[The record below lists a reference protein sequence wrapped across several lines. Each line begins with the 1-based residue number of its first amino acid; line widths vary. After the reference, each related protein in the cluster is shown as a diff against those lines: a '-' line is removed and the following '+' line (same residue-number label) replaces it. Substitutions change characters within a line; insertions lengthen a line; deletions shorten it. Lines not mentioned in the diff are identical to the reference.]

1 MKLNELPT
9 HAADDLAHATPGPPD
24 AGLSPLLQ
32 GPVGSVVA
40 RPVPPAAPAF
50 APTGAVVGELL
61 ALADDGHTPLVRH
74 PGQAAD
80 AAALPARSAVD
91 LAGRHVGRQ
100 VLLVFE
106 HGDAARPIVIGVL
119 QGEPGW
125 PLADPPAQV
134 QVDADGQRMLVS
146 ARDELVLRC
155 GKACI
160 TLTRAGK
167 VLIQG
172 TYVSSNS
179 SGVNRLRGG
188 SVQLN

>member
-1 MKLNELPT
+1 MKLNELPAQ
-9 HAADDLAHATPGPPD
+9 AAAEAVEAAPG

-32 GPVGSVVA
+32 GPVGGAAA
-40 RPVPPAAPAF
+40 RLEPAAAPAF

-61 ALADDGHTPLVRH
+61 ALADDGHTPLVRR

-80 AAALPARSAVD
+80 AAALPARSTVD

-100 VLLVFE
+100 VLLVF
-106 HGDAARPIVIGVL
+106 DQADPARPIVIGVL
-119 QGEPGW
+119 QGDPGW

-134 QVDADGQRMLVS
+134 QVDADGQRVLVS

-155 GKACI
+155 GKASI